1 MNKKNFVL
9 LIICF
14 FFFSLITSAF
24 GMENTL
30 KNAKVGDYVKIG
42 CYPQSID
49 GTVQPIEWQVLSI
62 EEKKILVISKY
73 GLASMDFDLSSNDW
87 KNSAIRH
94 WLNNGFYNK
103 VFTEQEK
110 KYINSFNGDNVFL
123 LSKEEAEKY
132 FANNDARKC
141 KVTYFAKANGAYVA
155 DSGNSPWWLR
165 SPYGN
170 NCVCRV
176 LDDGDIGF
184 FYIHNN
190 QYVVRPALWI
200 NLY

>member
-1 MNKKNFVL
+1 M
-9 LIICF
+9 
-14 FFFSLITSAF
+14 A
-24 GMENTL
+24 
-30 KNAKVGDYVKIG
+30 
-42 CYPQSID
+42 SI
-49 GTVQPIEWQVLSI
+49 VNRR
-62 EEKKILVISKY
+62 KKILVISKY

-170 NCVCRV
+170 NCVFRV
-176 LDDGDIGF
+176 LDDGDISF

-190 QYVVRPALWI
+190 QYVVRPDLWI